1 MRCLTVL
8 ALLTLLAAAPAPAQ
22 EPGFVSLFNGRD
34 LAGWMGDTAGYSV
47 EDGVLVCRKEGGGN
61 LYYEKPFSDFILRF
75 SFRME
80 PGGNNGVGIRAEPGK
95 DAAYYGME
103 IQILDDYAPN
113 WARLQPYQYHGSIY
127 GVVAARRGALKF
139 AGEWNEEEIH
149 VEGSRVRVTLNG
161 TVIVD
166 ADLEQVG
173 RPETLDKRPHP
184 GLFNRTGHIGFLG
197 HGTRIEFRDIRI
209 REL

>member
-1 MRCLTVL
+1 MRYLSTLAILT
-8 ALLTLLAAAPAPAQ
+8 ALSVAAAPAQ
-22 EPGFVSLFNGRD
+22 ETGFVSLFNGKD
-34 LAGWMGDTAGYSV
+34 LAGWTGDTAGYSV
-47 EDGVLVCRKEGGGN
+47 EDGLLVCRKDGGGN
-61 LYYEKPFSDFILRF
+61 LYYEKPFSDFVLRF

-103 IQILDDYAPN
+103 IQILDDYAAN
-113 WARLQPYQYHGSIY
+113 WATLQPYQYHGSIY
-127 GVVAARRGALKF
+127 GVVAARRGALRW
-139 AGEWNEEEIH
+139 AGEWNEQEIH
-149 VEGSRVRVTLNG
+149 VQGTRVRVTLNG

-166 ADLEQVG
+166 ADIAKAG
-173 RPETLDKRPHP
+173 RPATIDKRPHP
-184 GLFNRTGHIGFLG
+184 GLFNPTGHIGFLG